1 MTRVTSATR
10 PNTTLIKICGIRSA
24 EMAAVAVEAGADA
37 IGLVIEV
44 PGSPRTLTFDEAEA
58 IAATLPPR
66 IMKIAVVRDI
76 DPQIAARW
84 RATWFQLHG
93 AEDEQTVARFARTKH
108 VMRGFRFDVDQ
119 ILRWDACPDVDILL
133 VDGSTGGTGEAFR
146 HEQLAALMP
155 QITKPVVLAGGLTPD
170 NVADAIATV
179 RPFAVDVS
187 SGVESAP
194 GVKDAD
200 LIARFCDAVREKR
213 HQV

>member
-1 MTRVTSATR
+1 MTPAARENS
-10 PNTTLIKICGIRSA
+10 TLIKICGIRSA
-24 EMAAVAVEAGADA
+24 EMATLAVDAGADA

-44 PGSPRTLTFDEAEA
+44 PDSPRTLTLEEAQA

-66 IMKIAVVRDI
+66 IMKIAVVRDS
-76 DPQIAARW
+76 DPEMADRW

-93 AEDEQTVARFARTKH
+93 VEDEQTVARFARTKH

-119 ILRWDACPDVDILL
+119 VRRWDACPDVDILL
-133 VDGSTGGTGEAFR
+133 IDGSSGGTGEAFR
-146 HEQLAALMP
+146 HEQLATLMP

-170 NVADAIATV
+170 NVAEAIATI

-194 GVKDAD
+194 GVKDGD
-200 LIARFCDAVREKR
+200 LIRRFCAAVRGQK
-213 HQV
+213 

>member
-1 MTRVTSATR
+1 VTPAARENS
-10 PNTTLIKICGIRSA
+10 TLIKICGIRSA
-24 EMAAVAVEAGADA
+24 EMATLAVDAGADA

-44 PGSPRTLTFDEAEA
+44 PDSPRTLTLEEAQA

-66 IMKIAVVRDI
+66 IMKIAVVRDS
-76 DPQIAARW
+76 DPEMADRW

-93 AEDEQTVARFARTKH
+93 VEDEQTVARFARTKH

-119 ILRWDACPDVDILL
+119 VRRWDACPDVDILL
-133 VDGSTGGTGEAFR
+133 IDGSTGGTGEAFR
-146 HEQLAALMP
+146 HEQLATLMP

-170 NVADAIATV
+170 NVAEAIATI

-194 GVKDAD
+194 GVKDGD
-200 LIARFCDAVREKR
+200 LIRRFCAAVRGQK
-213 HQV
+213 